1 MSSLRVQSSLVKR
14 STIFI
19 RMEEFYKTLADM
31 IHCTPDEASA
41 LVKGLNTNRWK
52 DAFFT
57 PYIEKLPSVTV
68 LYKGSAP
75 YGIYPPQQTITV
87 KDPRMRGE
95 FSNVFTNTEGP
106 FVYKVLATGGYIKHA
121 VPYLSNTFKEIII
134 QTLLQSD
141 PTHGQF
147 ICKLHGVFIAAKR
160 EIILKLENLPRSY
173 KHYLLSDVLKKT
185 YKRDSMVANSIKI
198 KEDLIKLFRI
208 LQHFRDTYGFYHYDL
223 HFDNLMVD
231 ETGEFK
237 LIDFGYETYARIDG
251 VEVGRSGV
259 GEPDVYRLIR
269 TLRPALSTVP
279 FTAEFKALLASI
291 EAESHDSKIPL
302 EYYIDKLSAYNVT
315 EGGRKKT
322 RKRRSRSRRR
332 LTRSTSPY

>member
-1 MSSLRVQSSLVKR
+1 
-14 STIFI
+14 
-19 RMEEFYKTLADM
+19 MEEFYKTLADM
-31 IHCTPDEASA
+31 IHCTPDEASV

-147 ICKLHGVFIAAKR
+147 ICKLHGVFVAAKR

-173 KHYLLSDVLKKT
+173 KDYLLSDVLKKT

-208 LQHFRDTYGFYHYDL
+208 LQHFRDTYGFHHYDL

-269 TLRPALSTVP
+269 TLRPALSTVL

-302 EYYIDKLSAYNVT
+302 EYYIDKLSAYNVS
-315 EGGRKKT
+315 EGGKRKT
-322 RKRRSRSRRR
+322 RRR
-332 LTRSTSPY
+332 LSRKQRR

>member
-1 MSSLRVQSSLVKR
+1 
-14 STIFI
+14 
-19 RMEEFYKTLADM
+19 MEEFYKTLADM
-31 IHCTPDEASA
+31 IHCTPDEASV

-147 ICKLHGVFIAAKR
+147 ICKLHGVFVAAKR
-160 EIILKLENLPRSY
+160 EIILKLEILPRSY
-173 KHYLLSDVLKKT
+173 KDYLLSDVLKKT

-208 LQHFRDTYGFYHYDL
+208 LQHFRDTYGFQHYDL
-223 HFDNLMVD
+223 HFDNIMVD

-251 VEVGRSGV
+251 VDIGRSGV

-269 TLRPALSTVP
+269 TLRPALSTVL

-302 EYYIDKLSAYNVT
+302 EYYIDKLSAYNVS
-315 EGGRKKT
+315 EGGKRKT
-322 RKRRSRSRRR
+322 RRR
-332 LTRSTSPY
+332 LSRKQRR

>member
-1 MSSLRVQSSLVKR
+1 
-14 STIFI
+14 
-19 RMEEFYKTLADM
+19 MEEFYKTLADM
-31 IHCTPDEASA
+31 IHCTPDEASV

-147 ICKLHGVFIAAKR
+147 ICKLHGVFVAAKR

-173 KHYLLSDVLKKT
+173 KDYLLSDVLKKT

-208 LQHFRDTYGFYHYDL
+208 LQHFRDTYGFQHYDL
-223 HFDNLMVD
+223 HFDNIMVD

-251 VEVGRSGV
+251 VDIGRSGV

-269 TLRPALSTVP
+269 TLRPALSTVL

-302 EYYIDKLSAYNVT
+302 EYYIDKLSAYNVS
-315 EGGRKKT
+315 EGGKRKT
-322 RKRRSRSRRR
+322 RRR
-332 LTRSTSPY
+332 LSRKQRR